1 ACRHPADGHG
11 AVVGGQPDDGDGPMT
26 QYPAHT
32 GRAPETLTTARA
44 SDLFLSLMR
53 YKLWADVELMGAVL
67 AVPALATAPEG
78 AFVTAIIRHFH
89 TADCVFRAHLLGVP
103 HGYTSANPSEP
114 ASLAELRPRV
124 SAIDAWYVEYTRN
137 LDARDLGQALEL
149 RFTDG
154 QQQVLTRSDILL
166 HVSLHG
172 AYHRGNVG
180 ILLRK
185 FGVDPPPD
193 RLTSYLRQHCEELQT
208 VKTR

>member
-1 ACRHPADGHG
+1 
-11 AVVGGQPDDGDGPMT
+11 MT
-26 QYPAHT
+26 VDLAHT
-32 GRAPETLTTARA
+32 SRASEPVTTGRA
-44 SDLFLSLMR
+44 SDLMLALMR
-53 YKLWADVELMGAVL
+53 YKLWADAELMGAVL
-67 AVPALATAPEG
+67 ALPALATAPEG
-78 AFVTAIIRHFH
+78 AVATAIIRHFH

-114 ASLAELRPRV
+114 ATLAELRPRV
-124 SAIDAWYVEYTRN
+124 GAIDEWYVEYTRN
-137 LDARDLGQALEL
+137 LDERDLGQALEV

-154 QQQVLTRSDILL
+154 QHQVLTRSEILL

-185 FGVDPPPD
+185 CGADPPPD
-193 RLTSYLRQHCEELQT
+193 RFTTYLRQQCEELHT